1 MIEKASPPSGGWP
14 GEVEMALRRRWW
26 VPVGTLLVAGGV
38 LVPLF
43 LMDGKGPSP
52 SFRRGQNAPDPVSI
66 LAAPANT
73 SDVPVYIEG
82 VGTARPAA
90 SVTVRSQ
97 VDGQLQR
104 VLFRE
109 GQEVKKGDVLA
120 KIDPST
126 YQAQLDQALAK
137 KAQNEA
143 VLENA
148 RRDLERYTR
157 LAETNSVTKQQADT
171 QRSTVAQ
178 LEAQLKADQAAIDN
192 ARALLAYTTITSPI
206 DGRTGIRN
214 VDEGNLV
221 KPSDAAGIV
230 TVSQVAPIA
239 VVFAVPQQQLPRV
252 NKAWAQGTVPAE
264 ALDADGQT
272 VIDRGTLNVI
282 DNQIDQTTGTVR
294 LKAEFPNSTMALWP
308 GAFANVRL
316 LVDTLKQA
324 IVIPTS
330 ALQRGPKGAFVY
342 VVTPDDTVSV
352 RPVSVAMQDD
362 TQTVIASGLQPG
374 ERVATTG
381 FARLAEG
388 TLVKVAT
395 PEPLP
400 DPATA
405 GPVSRRQQRQNAA
418 QRPAAPNAPTAPGAT
433 AAPASPAPAK

>member
-1 MIEKASPPSGGWP
+1 
-14 GEVEMALRRRWW
+14 MALKRRWW

-38 LVPLF
+38 LAPLF
-43 LMDGKGPSP
+43 LIDWKGGTK
-52 SFRRGQNAPDPVSI
+52 SFRRTQNTPDPVSI
-66 LAAPANT
+66 LAAQAKNA
-73 SDVPVYIEG
+73 DVPVYIEG

-97 VDGQLQR
+97 VDGQLRQ

-120 KIDPST
+120 KIDPTT

-143 VLENA
+143 VLDNA

-157 LAETNSVTKQQADT
+157 LAETNSVTRQQADT

-221 KPSDAAGIV
+221 KPSDTAGIV

-239 VVFAVPQQQLPRV
+239 VVFSVPQQQLPRV
-252 NKAWAQGTVPAE
+252 NKAWAQGIVPAE

-272 VIDRGTLNVI
+272 VIERGTLNVI

-294 LKAEFPNSTMALWP
+294 LKAEFPNRTMALWP

-316 LVDTLKQA
+316 LVDTLRQA

-330 ALQRGPKGAFVY
+330 AVQRGPKGTFVF
-342 VVTPDDTVSV
+342 VVKPDETVTV
-352 RPVSVAMQDD
+352 RPVTVAMQDD

-374 ERVATTG
+374 DQVATTG

-388 TLVKVAT
+388 TIVKVAT
-395 PEPLP
+395 PEPMP
-400 DPATA
+400 DPGTL
-405 GPVSRRQQRQNAA
+405 GPASRRQQRQNPP
-418 QRPAAPNAPTAPGAT
+418 QRPAVPNAPAAQGAT
-433 AAPASPAPAK
+433 ATPANPAPVR